1 MPRMKDDTIAEFLLE
16 PHIGVL
22 ASLQGNG
29 LPYTVPVW
37 WLHDKGSFWLTGT
50 FNRVWCKHLIARP
63 GCSLCIEA
71 LAPVAGHVGIE
82 ATAELYQ
89 LPDVDIWPIS
99 RQLAEKYVGQDNPSN
114 AQAVDKFFNNMKTE
128 PRLLFKLTPTNW
140 RAIDMRQYR
149 GKKSDRKFQADQQR

>member
-1 MPRMKDDTIAEFLLE
+1 
-16 PHIGVL
+16 
-22 ASLQGNG
+22 
-29 LPYTVPVW
+29 
-37 WLHDKGSFWLTGT
+37 
-50 FNRVWCKHLIARP
+50 
-63 GCSLCIEA
+63 
-71 LAPVAGHVGIE
+71 VGIE

-89 LPDVDIWPIS
+89 LPYVDIWPIS

-149 GKKSDRKFQADQQR
+149 GKKSDRKFQEDQQR